1 MMDFLKSFLL
11 SKSYLYFVLIRQLQ
25 EEERVTYI
33 RIREANNISIKCQ
46 SRLDDVTSLY
56 FSGNKTSHYQI
67 KTQSLHHR
75 R

>member
-1 MMDFLKSFLL
+1 MMDFFQSFLL
-11 SKSYLYFVLIRQLQ
+11 SKTYLYFVLIRQLQ
-25 EEERVTYI
+25 EKRVTYI